1 MSHPRRVVTCV
12 RCGQQRP
19 HQARGLCSRCY
30 QNDPAIVHRCAEN
43 LAAHLDPEPQWWA
56 GFGEFLAARA
66 AATRAISMLHRLAA
80 ALDRIPTVS
89 PTTVLEAVRNPG
101 PAIGELAR
109 ALESYFVE
117 SGLAL
122 ALDTTAQAASSR
134 RARRIAEVPDQF
146 RSLATTFDAHQ
157 LQSRQRAR
165 RSGTK
170 PRSDRTL
177 EINLAAI
184 RDLARYLCVHRP
196 AVTDWTLVGTGD
208 IEAFLAAI
216 ANPSNRARQL
226 HALQSFFRFARQ
238 HRHILAD
245 PTRRLS
251 ANSNTTF
258 HGRVLEPTRQRE
270 VFHRWTLDATD
281 LHPHEPVIGLL
292 GLLHGASGAELRAL
306 RVNDI
311 DLTAASVALTG
322 RPHQTPLDPAT
333 TAALR
338 RCLHH
343 REHQHSSGPWL
354 FVNQK
359 SKTVGTQVSL
369 DYLNMILGPAQV
381 RVQILRTTR
390 LAQLVTTMDP
400 VLVAAAYGIRRGTV
414 LHYLADTVD
423 PTRMPDL

>member
-1 MSHPRRVVTCV
+1 
-12 RCGQQRP
+12 
-19 HQARGLCSRCY
+19 
-30 QNDPAIVHRCAEN
+30 VHRCAEK
-43 LAAHLDPEPQWWA
+43 LAAQLDPQPQWWA

-89 PTTVLEAVRNPG
+89 PTKVLEAVRNPG
-101 PAIGELAR
+101 LAVGELAR
-109 ALESYFVE
+109 ALEAYFVE

-122 ALDTTAQAASSR
+122 ALDTTAQAASVR

-146 RSLATTFDAHQ
+146 RSLATAFDAHQ
-157 LQSRQRAR
+157 LQSRERAR

-184 RDLARYLCVHRP
+184 RDLARYLSVHRP
-196 AVTDWTLVGTGD
+196 AVTDWTLVGTSD
-208 IEAFLAAI
+208 IEAFLATI

-238 HRHILAD
+238 HRHILVD
-245 PTRRLS
+245 PTRRLN
-251 ANSNTTF
+251 ANSNMPF
-258 HGRVLEPTRQRE
+258 HGQVLEPTRQRE
-270 VFHRWTLDATD
+270 LFHRWTADTAD
-281 LHPHEPVIGLL
+281 LHQHEPVIGLL

-306 RVNDI
+306 RVKDI
-311 DLTAASVALTG
+311 DLSAASVAFNG

-333 TAALR
+333 TTALR

-343 REHQHSSGPWL
+343 RDHQHSSGPWL
-354 FVNQK
+354 LVNQK

-381 RVQILRTTR
+381 RIQALRTTR

-400 VLVAAAYGIRRGTV
+400 VLVAAAFGIRRGAA

-423 PTRMPDL
+423 PTRLPDL

>member
-1 MSHPRRVVTCV
+1 M
-12 RCGQQRP
+12 
-19 HQARGLCSRCY
+19 
-30 QNDPAIVHRCAEN
+30 EK
-43 LAAHLDPEPQWWA
+43 LAAQLDPQPQWWA

-80 ALDRIPTVS
+80 ALDQIPTAN
-89 PTTVLEAVRNPG
+89 PTTVLAAVRNPG
-101 PAIGELAR
+101 PAVGELAR
-109 ALESYFVE
+109 ALETYFVD

-122 ALDTTAQAASSR
+122 ALDTTTQAASVR

-157 LQSRQRAR
+157 LQSRDRAR

-184 RDLARYLCVHRP
+184 RDLARYLNVHRP

-208 IEAFLAAI
+208 IEAFLATI
-216 ANPSNRARQL
+216 TNQSYRARQL

-238 HRHILAD
+238 QRHILAD
-245 PTRRLS
+245 PTRRLNL
-251 ANSNTTF
+251 NSNMPF
-258 HGRVLEPTRQRE
+258 HGQVLEPTRQRE
-270 VFHRWTLDATD
+270 LFHRWTADTAD

-292 GLLHGASGAELRAL
+292 ALLHGASGTELRAL
-306 RVNDI
+306 RVKDI
-311 DLTAASVALTG
+311 DLNAASAALTG

-333 TAALR
+333 TTALR
-338 RCLHH
+338 RCL
-343 REHQHSSGPWL
+343 RYRDHQHSSSPWL
-354 FVNQK
+354 LVNQK
-359 SKTVGTQVSL
+359 SRTVGKQVSP

-381 RVQILRTTR
+381 RVQALRTTR
-390 LAQLVTTMDP
+390 LAQLVTVMDP
-400 VLVAAAYGIRRGTV
+400 VLVAAAFGIRRGTA

-423 PTRMPDL
+423 AARLPDL

>member
-1 MSHPRRVVTCV
+1 MSPRRVVTCA

-19 HQARGLCSRCY
+19 NQARGLCSRCY
-30 QNDPAIVHRCAEN
+30 QTDPAIVHRCAEK
-43 LAAHLDPEPQWWA
+43 LAAQLDPEPQWWA

-80 ALDRIPTVS
+80 ALDQIPTMS
-89 PTTVLEAVRNPG
+89 PTAVLEAVRNPG
-101 PAIGELAR
+101 PAVGELAR
-109 ALESYFVE
+109 ALETYFVD

-122 ALDTTAQAASSR
+122 ALDTTAQAASVR

-146 RSLATTFDAHQ
+146 RSLATVFDAHQ

-184 RDLARYLCVHRP
+184 RDLACYLSVHRP
-196 AVTDWTLVGTGD
+196 AVTDWTLVGAGD
-208 IEAFLAAI
+208 IEAFLATI
-216 ANPSNRARQL
+216 ANQSNRARQL
-226 HALQSFFRFARQ
+226 HALQGFFRFARQ
-238 HRHILAD
+238 NRHILAD
-245 PTRRLS
+245 PTRRLNL
-251 ANSNTTF
+251 NSNMPF
-258 HGRVLEPTRQRE
+258 HGQVLEPTRQRE
-270 VFHRWTLDATD
+270 LFHRWTVDIAD

-311 DLTAASVALTG
+311 DLTAASVALSG

-333 TAALR
+333 TTALH
-338 RCLHH
+338 RCL
-343 REHQHSSGPWL
+343 RYRDHQHSSSPWL
-354 FVNQK
+354 LVNQK
-359 SKTVGTQVSL
+359 SKTVGKQVSL

-381 RVQILRTTR
+381 RVQALRTTR
-390 LAQLVTTMDP
+390 LAQLVTIMDP
-400 VLVAAAYGIRRGTV
+400 VLVAAAFGIRRGTA

-423 PTRMPDL
+423 ATRLPDL